1 MSYYVKNYMRKEF
14 STIEENVSVS
24 EAAKKMKAPRIGFM
38 IVLKNGQPEG
48 IVTERDFVY
57 KVLAKGLDA
66 KKILIEEIMSSPLL
80 TADPDEDLLKA
91 AELMHKNN
99 IRRLPVVRD
108 GIIYGVLT
116 SWDVSLHCID
126 YVNKSTKDILRWATP
141 FRV

>member
-24 EAAKKMKAPRIGFM
+24 EVAKKMKASRIGFM
-38 IVLKNGQPEG
+38 IVLKNGQPQG
-48 IVTERDFVY
+48 IVTERDFVH

-66 KKILIEEIMSSPLL
+66 KKTLIEEIMSSPLI

>member
-14 STIEENVSVS
+14 LTVEENVLVS
-24 EAAKKMKAPRIGFM
+24 EAANKMKVSRIGFM
-38 IVLKNGQPEG
+38 IVLKNGKPEG

-57 KVLAKGLDA
+57 KVLSKGLDA

-116 SWDVSLHCID
+116 SWDISLHCID